1 MIGKS
6 SLVNGKQKGAGWER
20 EVSVKL
26 SLWVSGGEH
35 EDYYWRSS
43 MSGGRSTVAA
53 KRGKRLAAQAGDISC
68 INPLGSSLTDK
79 FYIELKFYKSLDFA
93 GLLKGT
99 GNLAKFWIETRKQ
112 AQLYRK
118 EPLLIAKQNQCP
130 AIACFAWS
138 AIYSPITLAAPK
150 LHLWA
155 VLLDELLATKYSY
168 GGTHG

>member
-1 MIGKS
+1 M
-6 SLVNGKQKGAGWER
+6 VNGKQKGAGWER

-26 SLWVSGGEH
+26 SLWVSGGQH

-53 KRGKRLAAQAGDISC
+53 KKGKRLAAQAGDISC

-79 FYIELKFYKSLDFA
+79 FYIELKFYRDLGFP
-93 GLLKGT
+93 GLLRGT
-99 GNLAKFWIETRKQ
+99 GNLAKFWNETKLQ
-112 AQLYRK
+112 ALKYGK
-118 EPLLIAKQNQCP
+118 DPLLIAKQNQCP

-138 AIYSPITLAAPK
+138 GIYIPVTLAAPK

-155 VLLDELLATKYSY
+155 VLLDELLASKYRY
-168 GGTHG
+168 GAE